1 MSEKKVKSKSKGK
14 SKDIINSENT
24 KTSNVRIEQSSEE
37 KTKKSNI
44 INTNSVTNT
53 DKVMETDTVTD
64 SEVPN
69 TFTSNILSLKRITTI
84 NRLTKFEKARI
95 IGTRASQIQNGMSPV
110 FIKNGKQV
118 DIPEEFK
125 DVIKS
130 SIDMAKLELKL
141 KSCPLII
148 KRKLPSGK
156 AKNVTIQEID

>member
-1 MSEKKVKSKSKGK
+1 M
-14 SKDIINSENT
+14 
-24 KTSNVRIEQSSEE
+24 
-37 KTKKSNI
+37 
-44 INTNSVTNT
+44 
-53 DKVMETDTVTD
+53 D

-69 TFTSNILSLKRITTI
+69 TFTSNIY
-84 NRLTKFEKARI
+84 
-95 IGTRASQIQNGMSPV
+95 GMSPV

-148 KRKLPSGK
+148 KRKLPSGNNFQKTIPKRGIKLK
-156 AKNVTIQEID
+156 ALQFYWRALKGKKLNIQSFSYNIIAIQSLYSFL